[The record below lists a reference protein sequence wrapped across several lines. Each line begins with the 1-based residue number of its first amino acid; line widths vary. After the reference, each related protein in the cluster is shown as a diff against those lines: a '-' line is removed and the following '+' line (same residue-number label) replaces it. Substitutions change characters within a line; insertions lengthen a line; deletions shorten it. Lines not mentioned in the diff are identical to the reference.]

1 MNGRTMSSSSD
12 GFDPMANRGFM
23 AKLNVDEYLRMGE
36 TQRPMELIYGFVRE
50 PPAPRYGHQSVLTHL
65 VALLD
70 EHVRDR
76 RLGQVC
82 AAPVDVV
89 LDEAAA
95 LVVQPDIV
103 LVAATHQARV
113 RDRVWG
119 APDLVVEILSPRTA
133 TRDRTTKLAWYRRY
147 GVIECW
153 LVDVTHRSVEVV
165 ELQAPGAGR
174 TPYSGNAPMHSTVL
188 PNWTVAA
195 AQIFS

>member
-1 MNGRTMSSSSD
+1 
-12 GFDPMANRGFM
+12 M
-23 AKLNVDEYLRMGE
+23 AKLNVDEYFRMGE
-36 TQRPMELIYGFVRE
+36 TQRPMELVYGVVRE

-76 RLGQVC
+76 QLGQVC
-82 AAPVDVV
+82 VAPVDVV

-103 LVAATHQARV
+103 FVASGHRARV
-113 RDRVWG
+113 KDRIWG

-133 TRDRTTKLAWYRRY
+133 KRDRTTKLAWYRRY

-153 LVDVTHRSVEVV
+153 LVDVRQRSVEVV
-165 ELQAPGAGR
+165 EIQTRDALRSRYADD
-174 TPYSGNAPMHSTVL
+174 APMRSTVL
-188 PNWTVAA
+188 PEWTFSA